1 MIELFT
7 TIGFILAGYSVIAN
21 DSVQTLG
28 TWIASNRE
36 KFKWTTL
43 WAAAAG
49 VLVLTL
55 TYGWYFEGHD
65 ISFGRLDKIPYKA
78 PQWYHAIAP
87 LALVL
92 LTRRGIPV
100 STSFLVLSAF
110 ASTFVLEK
118 MLFKSIMG
126 YGLAAIVAYALW
138 LVISRF
144 VNEKEDVSKGS
155 KKFWRTFQWLST
167 GFLWFTWLSH
177 DVANIAVF
185 LPRELEWY
193 QLILVIVFFV
203 IGLGYI
209 FYKQGGAIQQIVLD
223 KQSTKYVRSATLID
237 LVYAFLLLYF
247 KQLNNIPMST
257 TWVFVGLL
265 CGRELAL
272 NTGVTKKGNLKT
284 IFPIVAKDFLKLIVG
299 LLVSVAIVL
308 AIHYGTDQGNM
319 DENLPS
325 TTTETEVVETVDEGA
340 AAVEAAAEEPTAV
353 EAVVEGEPMEDAIKP
368 TEEDGEVTVS
378 EPTGQAID

>member
-1 MIELFT
+1 MLELFT
-7 TIGFILAGYSVIAN
+7 IVGFILAGYSVIAN

-28 TWIASNRE
+28 TWIASNRD

-43 WAAAAG
+43 WAAASS
-49 VLVLTL
+49 VLVVTL
-55 TYGWYFEGHD
+55 VYGFYMEGGD
-65 ISFGRLDKIPYKA
+65 ISFGRLDKIPYKQ
-78 PQWYHAIAP
+78 PEWYHALAP

-118 MLFKSIMG
+118 MLLKSVMG
-126 YGLAAIVAYALW
+126 YGLAAVVAYVMW

-144 VNEKEDVSKGS
+144 VDEKEDVSKKT
-155 KKFWRTFQWLST
+155 KKFWRVFQWLST

-185 LPRELEWY
+185 LPRELTEL
-193 QLILVIVFFV
+193 QLIMIIAFFV
-203 IGLGYI
+203 AGLGWI

-272 NTGVTKKGNLKT
+272 NTGLTKKGNLKS

-308 AIHYGTDQGNM
+308 AIHYGTDQSEIQAEPAATEQTQEPEM
-319 DENLPS
+319 EVVSDTTDS
-325 TTTETEVVETVDEGA
+325 TTVTADT
-340 AAVEAAAEEPTAV
+340 TAV
-353 EAVVEGEPMEDAIKP
+353 TAP
-368 TEEDGEVTVS
+368 
-378 EPTGQAID
+378 